1 MEPAMS
7 DDLRTIEID
16 FDLHKRIETARESFS
31 ETPNDVLKRLL
42 KMGQPTKPLET
53 TPPGDGRPWSGKG
66 VVLPHGTQLRME
78 YNGRS
83 HSGEIVDGQW
93 HVEGGIYGSPSAAAV
108 GVAKN
113 KSGAP
118 ISSLDGWLYW
128 SAQMPNSSRWVPI
141 SALRKKA
148 A

>member
-42 KMGQPTKPLET
+42 KIGQATKPPET
-53 TPPGDGRPWSGKG
+53 ESPGGGRPWSGKG

-93 HVEGGIYGSPSAAAV
+93 HVEGGI
-108 GVAKN
+108 
-113 KSGAP
+113 
-118 ISSLDGWLYW
+118 
-128 SAQMPNSSRWVPI
+128 
-141 SALRKKA
+141 
-148 A
+148 